1 MADRKDIVDGEE
13 FGHRILD
20 FQLMGKF
27 RAGTD
32 DSLLVKSEFTKGN
45 HRLLAS
51 EQIALFGQLLSRLL
65 VALQGG
71 GHLLVVHPLV
81 ADELQL
87 VAGFGRLQ
95 ILVGRIDETG
105 GKLVLLLQGGIS
117 QRSVDGVLGQVG
129 TGLAGQ
135 GGVQIG
141 AGRGDLRVDIVHH
154 LARGVHIFK
163 NACVRGDVAGH
174 LVGHVDQ
181 GSELKGAGLH
191 HHVNRGNVVL
201 EFFIVREELLH
212 VGKAL
217 GRSLAGEAGRLGD
230 VAAGVALVDRPV
242 YKRRNDETDGA
253 SKNDRGQDDDTFF
266 TFHDSMILIVLLN
279 FLLQM

>member
-1 MADRKDIVDGEE
+1 MQLVGE
-13 FGHRILD
+13 FC
-20 FQLMGKF
+20 
-27 RAGTD
+27 AGTHN
-32 DSLLVKSEFTKGN
+32 SLLVKSEFTKGN

-105 GKLVLLLQGGIS
+105 GKLVLLLQGGVS
-117 QRSVDGVLGQVG
+117 QGSVDGVLGQVG

-135 GGVQIG
+135 SGVQIG
-141 AGRGDLRVDIVHH
+141 AGRCDLRVDIVHH

-163 NACVRGDVAGH
+163 DIRVRGDVAGH

-201 EFFIVREELLH
+201 ECFIVREELLH
-212 VGKAL
+212 IGKAL
-217 GRSLAGEAGRLGD
+217 GRSLAGEAGGLGD
-230 VAAGVALVDRPV
+230 VAAGVVFVDRPV
-242 YKRRNDETDGA
+242 YERGNNETDGA
-253 SKNDRGQDDDTFF
+253 CENDRGQNDNTFLA
-266 TFHDSMILIVLLN
+266 FHDFMIFSFVK